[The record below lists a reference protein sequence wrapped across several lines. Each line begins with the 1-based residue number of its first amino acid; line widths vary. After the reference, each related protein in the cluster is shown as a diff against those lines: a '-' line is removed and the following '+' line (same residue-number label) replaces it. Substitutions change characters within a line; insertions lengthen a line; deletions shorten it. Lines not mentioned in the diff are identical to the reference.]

1 MHVRTLKV
9 AAVIAALFGPQA
21 SYGGEP
27 TNAVAMGAYFQWP
40 EPNPNALP
48 DARLHE
54 LIEKARDEAAKAREI
69 AKEADALAM
78 QVREKLEWSRLQ
90 PEVVSSGVTLT
101 GRHAPDAG
109 APGTKVYFGKMR
121 YSYGAEILGSFTF
134 ISYPEHSTWG
144 FGIVTPSDASG
155 MTTFKGEVAEP
166 ADIRSRPAQG
176 VAAFQ
181 NGDKFMGLYYLYFGD
196 TDAVGVY
203 EDASGARRFVGQ
215 LKTVDQTLQPKQGI
229 VEDANGRLLAV
240 IR

>member
-1 MHVRTLKV
+1 MHVRALKV
-9 AAVIAALFGPQA
+9 VAAIAALFGPQA

-54 LIEKARDEAAKAREI
+54 LVEKARDEATRAREM

-90 PEVVSSGVTLT
+90 PEIVSSGVTLT

-109 APGTKVYFGKMR
+109 APGTKVYVGKMR
-121 YSYGAEILGSFTF
+121 YSYGAELLGSFTF
-134 ISYPEHSTWG
+134 IRYPEDSTWG
-144 FGIVTPSDASG
+144 HGVVTPPDSSQ
-155 MTTFKGEVAEP
+155 MTNFKGEVAAP
-166 ADIRSRPAQG
+166 ADIRSRPSQG
-176 VAAFQ
+176 VAAFKK
-181 NGDKFMGLYYLYFGD
+181 GDKFTGLYYLYFGD
-196 TDAVGVY
+196 TDAVGIY

-240 IR
+240 VR